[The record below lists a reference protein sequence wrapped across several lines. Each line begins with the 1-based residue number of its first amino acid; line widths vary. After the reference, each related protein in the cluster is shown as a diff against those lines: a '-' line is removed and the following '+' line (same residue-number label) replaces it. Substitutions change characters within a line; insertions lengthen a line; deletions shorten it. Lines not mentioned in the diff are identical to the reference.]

1 MAFRARPDESLA
13 RELSRLSTK
22 QLASAREE
30 LTRTRQP
37 DKRAIHE
44 ARKRVK
50 KARAILDVIK
60 RDSGRGLS
68 GARKRLR
75 SVNRALSRV
84 RDADAM
90 AETLSKLVLR
100 EPQLL
105 SEHTRERL
113 RRQLSSHRDA
123 VVKTAAGK
131 DKWRDLLD
139 VLRGLEKAS
148 KRWSSA
154 HRQFGALEPGLRAVH
169 KRGRT
174 ALEVALER
182 RRAVDFHEWR
192 KQIKALWYQLRLI
205 EDAGAIIERHV
216 KALERAQD
224 ALGDDHNVT
233 VLFAYLSSTHSSAYD
248 SAELQRFFRSAE
260 QYQQQLRRS
269 AIAAAS
275 TIYRPSSRAF
285 VQRIRRVWQ
294 TRARKAA

>member
-1 MAFRARPDESLA
+1 MAFRANPDESVA
-13 RELSRLSTK
+13 HELSRLSTK
-22 QLASAREE
+22 QLRSAREQ

-50 KARAILDVIK
+50 KARAIFDVIK
-60 RDSGRGLS
+60 QDKGRGLS

-75 SVNRALSRV
+75 SVNRTLSRV

-90 AETLSKLVLR
+90 AETLSKLVHR

-113 RRQLSSHRDA
+113 RRKLSSHRDA
-123 VVKTAAGK
+123 VVKAAAGK
-131 DKWRDLLD
+131 DEWSDLVD
-139 VLRGLEKAS
+139 ELRSLEKAS

-174 ALEVALER
+174 AFAAALES
-182 RRAVDFHEWR
+182 RRAADFHEWR
-192 KQIKALWYQLRLI
+192 KEIKALWYQLRLI
-205 EDAGAIIERHV
+205 EDAGAIIERHIG
-216 KALERAQD
+216 ALEKAQA

-233 VLFAYLSSTHSSAYD
+233 VLCDYLSSTHSSVYD
-248 SAELQRFFRSAE
+248 SAELQRFFSRAE

-269 AIAAAS
+269 AIAAAG
-275 TIYRPSSRAF
+275 TIYRTSSRAF
-285 VQRIRRVWQ
+285 VQRIRGIWR